1 MLQQATSVNII
12 LKAIERVCDK
22 FDIRLKESHKTIL
35 SILIPAIIYRD
46 GKIIILSETIH
57 QINRALKKHN
67 ESYDIVSVLLAYNCI
82 TNIDKYGAITI
93 PLCILLEKLTINR
106 EIVGSSDKYLSK
118 KVLTNATTTLCASE
132 ILSHIGIPYFVSIPV
147 VNIILEL
154 VYANIEEERKSMIIR
169 TIGFKDKR
177 MSQTKEVLKQMQF
190 EKIFLSTAIL
200 LVVSHIGL
208 KIGTS
213 LILVNVLNE
222 LYYIIR
228 AEYKMKTAKG
238 VLK

>member
-1 MLQQATSVNII
+1 MIQQGTSVNIT
-12 LKAIERVCDK
+12 LQSIEKVCNK

-35 SILIPAIIYRD
+35 AILIPAVIYRD
-46 GKIIILSETIH
+46 GNIIILSETIH
-57 QINRALKKHN
+57 QINHIIKKHN
-67 ESYDIVSVLLAYNCI
+67 ESVDFISILLAYNCI
-82 TNIDKYGAITI
+82 SNIDKYGAITI
-93 PLCILLEKLTINR
+93 PLCILLDKLTINR
-106 EIVGSSDKYLSK
+106 EIIGNSDKYLSK

-169 TIGFKDKR
+169 TIGFKDKK

-200 LVVSHIGL
+200 LVVTHIGF
-208 KIGTS
+208 KIGTG
-213 LILVNVLNE
+213 LVLVNVLNE
-222 LYYIIR
+222 LYYIIK
-228 AEYKMKTAKG
+228 AEYKEKTAKG

>member
-106 EIVGSSDKYLSK
+106 EIIGSSDKYLSK